1 MEEDKNYYTPEELE
15 KILQEHNISME
26 DFGEFIYG
34 QGCPLVDGVPCYFV
48 SDVNR
53 FVEAKT
59 YRQKHIRM
67 IADMLKAA
75 AEDDVVPTENLEK
88 VARARVNMN
97 IPITVCPCAAKEK
110 GRGCIGPKC
119 FKEIEET
126 GTCCCKAFKRRNENG
141 KSNKSTPTL

>member
-1 MEEDKNYYTPEELE
+1 MEEVDKNYYTPEELE

-53 FVEAKT
+53 FVEGKT

-75 AEDDVVPTENLEK
+75 AEDERQSGDHHLHL
-88 VARARVNMN
+88 
-97 IPITVCPCAAKEK
+97 C
-110 GRGCIGPKC
+110 
-119 FKEIEET
+119 
-126 GTCCCKAFKRRNENG
+126 RRDHQEQDPPG
-141 KSNKSTPTL
+141 FRHHI